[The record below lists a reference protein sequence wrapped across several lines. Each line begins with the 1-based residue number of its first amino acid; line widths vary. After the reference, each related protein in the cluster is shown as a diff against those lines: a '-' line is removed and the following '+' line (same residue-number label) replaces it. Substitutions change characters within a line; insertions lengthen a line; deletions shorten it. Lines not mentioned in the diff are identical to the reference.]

1 MKFIKVILDKEPIIS
16 ALGAFLC
23 ISLIAFINSFDD
35 FNIWLIPPFGA
46 TMVLVMAVHESPL
59 AQPKNIFFGH
69 ILSAL
74 SGVLIYIFLGMSFI
88 SIGLAVAIS
97 VWAMMIT
104 KTIHPPAGANPIIA
118 ILGGK
123 GLSFILLPVATGALI
138 IIIFAM
144 IYNKILKRNY
154 PKINY
159 FFSFL
164 DSTSLKY

>member
-1 MKFIKVILDKEPIIS
+1 MKFIKVILAKEPIIS

-23 ISLIAFINSFDD
+23 ISLIAFINSYDD

-74 SGVLIYIFLGMSFI
+74 SGVLIYFFLGISFL

-97 VWAMMIT
+97 VWAMMVT

-154 PKINY
+154 PK
-159 FFSFL
+159 
-164 DSTSLKY
+164 K

>member
-1 MKFIKVILDKEPIIS
+1 MKFIKVILAKEPLIS

-23 ISLIAFINSFDD
+23 ISLIAFINSYDD

-74 SGVLIYIFLGMSFI
+74 SGVLIYFFLGMSFL

-123 GLSFILLPVATGALI
+123 GFSFILLPVATGALI

-154 PKINY
+154 PK
-159 FFSFL
+159 
-164 DSTSLKY
+164 K

>member
-1 MKFIKVILDKEPIIS
+1 MKFVKVILDKEPIIS

-23 ISLIAFINSFDD
+23 ISLIAFINSYDD

-74 SGVLIYIFLGMSFI
+74 SGVLIYFFLGMSFL

-123 GLSFILLPVATGALI
+123 GISFILLPVAAGALI

-144 IYNKILKRNY
+144 LYNKILKRNY
-154 PKINY
+154 PK
-159 FFSFL
+159 
-164 DSTSLKY
+164 K

>member
-1 MKFIKVILDKEPIIS
+1 MKFIKVILAKEPIIS

-23 ISLIAFINSFDD
+23 ISLIAFINSYND

-74 SGVLIYIFLGMSFI
+74 SGVLIYFFLGMSFL

-97 VWAMMIT
+97 VWVMMIT
-104 KTIHPPAGANPIIA
+104 KTIHPPAGANPMIA

-154 PKINY
+154 PK
-159 FFSFL
+159 
-164 DSTSLKY
+164 K

>member
-1 MKFIKVILDKEPIIS
+1 MKFIKVILAKEPIIS

-23 ISLIAFINSFDD
+23 ISLIAFINSYDD

-74 SGVLIYIFLGMSFI
+74 SGVLIYFFLGMSFL

-123 GLSFILLPVATGALI
+123 GISFILLPVATGALI
-138 IIIFAM
+138 IIVFAI

-154 PKINY
+154 PK
-159 FFSFL
+159 
-164 DSTSLKY
+164 K